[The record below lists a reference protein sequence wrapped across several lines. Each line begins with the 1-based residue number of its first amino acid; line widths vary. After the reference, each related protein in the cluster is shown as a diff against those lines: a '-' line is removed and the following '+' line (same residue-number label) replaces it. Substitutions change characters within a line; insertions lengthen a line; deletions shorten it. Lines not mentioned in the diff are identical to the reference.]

1 MPKKKLVYTVSEAR
15 SNIDEIQRVSESGLI
30 PKIINENTNAVSYMI
45 NQKIIDSLLERI
57 KMKSVVE
64 FDEELKKYTA
74 FNKLVPQIYGEGNTK
89 EEAIKLMLLEAK
101 SFAKDYAE
109 NIELFSN
116 ILDGTQQFFL
126 NNLLFNIEDD
136 NKISEILK
144 IS

>member
-1 MPKKKLVYTVSEAR
+1 
-15 SNIDEIQRVSESGLI
+15 
-30 PKIINENTNAVSYMI
+30 MI